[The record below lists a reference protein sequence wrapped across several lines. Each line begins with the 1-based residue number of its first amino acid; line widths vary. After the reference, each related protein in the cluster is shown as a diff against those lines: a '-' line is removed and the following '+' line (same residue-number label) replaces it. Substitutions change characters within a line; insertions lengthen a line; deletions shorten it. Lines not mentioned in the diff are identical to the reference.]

1 MAKGGKKANGKV
13 RRRKPVKRVKRARPV
28 KRTKKSPTGQ
38 SKRRARAHTVRLQVA
53 KAKKGYRWQTARTT
67 GGRGIPI
74 AVSGH
79 VFRTARSAAY
89 NGRNMNPHLTVSKVE
104 FL

>member
-1 MAKGGKKANGKV
+1 MAK
-13 RRRKPVKRVKRARPV
+13 RRKTAKRT
-28 KRTKKSPTGQ
+28 KRTKKAPVGQ
-38 SKRRARAHTVRLQVA
+38 SRRRSQRHAVRLQVV
-53 KAKKGYRWQTARTT
+53 KIRKHRGTGYRWQTVRET

-79 VFRTARSAAY
+79 TFTKARSAAY
-89 NGRNMNPHLTVSKVE
+89 HGRNMNPHLTIAKVE